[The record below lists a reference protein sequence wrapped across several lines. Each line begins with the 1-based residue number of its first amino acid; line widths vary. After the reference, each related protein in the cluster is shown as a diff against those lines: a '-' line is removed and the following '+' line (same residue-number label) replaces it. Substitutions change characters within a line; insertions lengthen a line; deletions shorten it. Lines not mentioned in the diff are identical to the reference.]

1 MSSYSFRG
9 SGPDHWSSPRPY
21 RDPSLRRYHYGKIQP
36 MEDERPG
43 FFARLLRAS

>member
-21 RDPSLRRYHYGKIQP
+21 RDPSLRRHHYGKIQP
-36 MEDERPG
+36 MEEDRPG
-43 FFARLLRAS
+43 FFARLLRAG